1 MTQLS
6 RRQLLAAVGVAG
18 VGTGVVGAGLARATA
33 RDPPYTRYTYAAPGD
48 TDNRRLRV
56 AWYETYNDQFV
67 ESTNASGEPDRTTVL
82 DPAAEPTY
90 VTDPGPVIQVAGALP
105 GDSGQL
111 VVGLEADEVDT
122 DNDGVDVWL
131 RLSLN
136 GDLEN
141 GVNEPESL
149 ATGED
154 DPLGPTSGDGIPT
167 GTGEL
172 GEAIQMQIWKDGG
185 FGGVNACN
193 GGSPDLN
200 ETVLADGSLADVAAT
215 SDLADGA
222 RVVDC
227 LAQGQSRCISLTWE
241 IPRDAGNQLQ
251 GDSVDFDIEFV
262 GQSCGGS
269 DPFATT
275 GGSA

>member
-1 MTQLS
+1 MNQLT

-18 VGTGVVGAGLARATA
+18 VGTGLAGAGLARATA
-33 RDPPYTRYTYAAPGD
+33 RDPPYTRYTYAQAGD
-48 TDNRRLRV
+48 TDERRLRV
-56 AWYETYNDQFV
+56 AWYETYNGQFV
-67 ESTNASGEPDRTTVL
+67 DSTDGTGDPDTVL

-90 VTDPGPVIQVAGALP
+90 VNDPGPVIQVAGALP

-122 DNDGVDVWL
+122 DNEGVDVWL

-136 GDLEN
+136 ADLEN

-149 ATGED
+149 AAGED
-154 DPLGPTSGDGIPT
+154 DPLGPASGDDTGT

-172 GEAIQMQIWKDGG
+172 GEAVQVRLWKDGG

-193 GGSPDLN
+193 GGSPDIN
-200 ETVLADGSLADVAAT
+200 ETVLANDSLAGVAAT

-222 RVVDC
+222 RIVDC
-227 LAQGQSRCISLTWE
+227 LAQGATRCVSLTWE

-269 DPFATT
+269 DPFAAN
-275 GGSA
+275 GGTQ